1 MATPVGD
8 AGIFGVSVADFNPIR
23 WRSQYY
29 DRESGLYYIGGRYY
43 SPVTKQFLSAANV
56 ETVVAN
62 AAEIYGL
69 NLYSLTVANPVN
81 LGFGGYTIETNTP
94 LAYDPPE
101 LNWWEKFWQS
111 TAGKFVA
118 VSLVVIAAVLCA
130 LTGQLGLFLMTAGS
144 VAASLVIGASIA
156 GYQSYA
162 CGRGF
167 WRGFEQYIDGNW
179 AQDAA
184 IASIVLIVTVGVQA
198 IAAAIRNAGSKR
210 ALANTI
216 TDNQTLF
223 SQRSDTKFDMANRG
237 VSSTGRRVPY
247 NLQEKLAMEQTV
259 SRPLEG
265 TKINIQLMDSRWSS
279 CDGWVKMQQTFN
291 FYDGSSTTI
300 HYVLNKIL
308 LLVDDFKFVYPL

>member
-1 MATPVGD
+1 M
-8 AGIFGVSVADFNPIR
+8 
-23 WRSQYY
+23 
-29 DRESGLYYIGGRYY
+29 
-43 SPVTKQFLSAANV
+43 TKQFLSAANV

-179 AQDAA
+179 AQSAA
-184 IASIVLIVTVGVQA
+184 IASIVLIVTVSVQA
-198 IAAAIRNAGSKR
+198 IAAAVRNAGSKR
-210 ALANTI
+210 APANTVDNGFNEWLNAGDQDYVVYKARRGKDIVYTGI
-216 TDNQTLF
+216 TKQDLSKRLYQHNYHGKGFSKLKKARTRLTRNQA
-223 SQRSDTKFDMANRG
+223 RSIETH
-237 VSSTGRRVPY
+237 
-247 NLQEKLAMEQTV
+247 LILH
-259 SRPLEG
+259 
-265 TKINIQLMDSRWSS
+265 
-279 CDGWVKMQQTFN
+279 DGL
-291 FYDGSSTTI
+291 SPE
-300 HYVLNKIL
+300 NKIL
-308 LLVDDFKFVYPL
+308 SISKRHRYFQQAMAWAKMFMKG